1 MSHRPPGVRHVEL
14 LAQVPDQ
21 PAQPTRAA
29 EQPGLRRSERVHQRI
44 DGPLQGGL
52 EQLTLGPY
60 EAVLFRWPRPS
71 P

>member
-1 MSHRPPGVRHVEL
+1 MAPISPI
-14 LAQVPDQ
+14 
-21 PAQPTRAA
+21 RAA
-29 EQPGLRRSERVHQRI
+29 EKPGLRRSERVRQRI
-44 DGPLQGGL
+44 DGPLQDGL